1 MNKYGE
7 SYILA
12 TLMIILAI
20 IIAIIYSPRFISES
34 PSSGRVELL
43 KSVIKSLIRSEVAS
57 RTRTAFN
64 HLKEYMEGKIKE
76 LKIEEILKE
85 NNFLSMDPNKQLGKK
100 IMENIYNIK
109 DVNFDVNEEYSIEE
123 STMQEKTLINLTR
136 FKLDLT
142 YTFKDPIAPNL
153 EGSQNYY
160 MELSGVYLSKLNKIK
175 GTIFYKIDTGFDLE
189 DSYGPVK
196 YIEYT
201 IYIFNNTQLEKV
213 AYGFKES
220 SNGHYDISVLIRPEY
235 YIMIYN
241 EKPYKE
247 FGIVLVVSG
256 SRSETLWCVLKVENK
271 EKQG

>member
-1 MNKYGE
+1 MNKCGE

-12 TLMIILAI
+12 TLIIILAI

-43 KSVIKSLIRSEVAS
+43 KNVIKSLIRSEIAS

-64 HLKEYMEGKIKE
+64 HFKEYAEDRVKE

-85 NNFLSMDPNKQLGKK
+85 NNFLSLGKK

-109 DVNFDVNEEYSIEE
+109 DVNFDVNEEYSTEE
-123 STMQEKTLINLTR
+123 GTIQEKTLINLTR
-136 FKLDLT
+136 FELSLK
-142 YTFKDPIAPNL
+142 YAFKDPIAPNL
-153 EGSQNYY
+153 EDSQNYY
-160 MELSGVYLSKLNKIK
+160 IELSGVYLSKLNKIK
-175 GTIFYKIDTGFDLE
+175 GTILYKIDTGFDLV

-196 YIEYT
+196 YMEYT

-241 EKPYKE
+241 EDPYKE
-247 FGIVLVVSG
+247 FGIVLVISG
-256 SRSETLWCVLKVENK
+256 SRSETLWCVLKVEDK